1 MKKSWSFS
9 VKVVT
14 FSSKLFCV
22 YVSKL
27 LHFLFKCNKFQRGEP
42 IWHEKLGVV
51 ENLHVLLFFPIF
63 IFILNCFS
71 TVVVIVK
78 PQQLLPQLG
87 CLCLI
92 FFLGGVGMKTQP
104 KNLVP
109 NDIELHSR
117 ESRQWWWQQSCKN
130 HLHNP
135 RWKDEMMCSCCY
147 FGHFL

>member
-1 MKKSWSFS
+1 M
-9 VKVVT
+9 T
-14 FSSKLFCV
+14 FSSKLFFSVCE
-22 YVSKL
+22 L

-42 IWHEKLGVV
+42 IWHEKLGG
-51 ENLHVLLFFPIF
+51 LRSWASRKFACLLFFPIF

-87 CLCLI
+87 CLRLI